1 MDRSIK
7 IALIIYIILFVITLL
22 EGINNNEWLA
32 FADVNLVA
40 LLITIICIETD
51 RRIRKNK

>member
-7 IALIIYIILFVITLL
+7 IALIVYIILFVITLL

-51 RRIRKNK
+51 RRIRKDK